1 MADSLMASTVHHNHH
16 RIEEERETIPI
27 FSPAIVEQPAKKSKQ
42 QKSSKG
48 STKNN
53 NGNADTTPLSTP
65 RKKKKKLTPSTI
77 TSHSL
82 PTTNTTN
89 TTSTSETINKT
100 ILTMTTIIT
109 PQNGQE
115 EPNVNSTPETRKKK
129 ITPED
134 VGLPIPEMKSQTSTT
149 QKTTNIPKKKKKKK
163 KKTTTTQDTI
173 LSPSKGKSKM
183 INTSPPESAPETERQ
198 ETIRA
203 SERPKP
209 ETMAT
214 TISPTT
220 LQANPKKSRPEIDS
234 HTLTSTTETKKQTMA
249 STTRKSTSVTK
260 NQNMASTEPLNSPT
274 QKRDM
279 DNASD
284 TKKIAAT
291 TFTGKN
297 TDTSTEMST
306 VSEVQKRE
314 LLLTNPMTIAE
325 TTTKILPSN
334 TEMPLDKRGK
344 PPTTMLTDTTLGSN
358 HNTLMVP
365 QFGRTSFSRCTLSA
379 AESHRIEP
387 GTDDFTKTKTP
398 ATYVKAV
405 MATIPMDAALKS
417 GIRCQKVTTGGKLV
431 NRVLTISND
440 RFALFIT
447 HNKVKGSRKGNGVL
461 SSDAGKLPV
470 PFISRKGV
478 RIFRNHDLREYYVR
492 YVDVCDISFIHEG
505 FPCTRKMESSRTR
518 KRLKGKKCVVDAR
531 KHQIVSIVH
540 HGNDTLDILIDD
552 PTHRHAL
559 IETLKCMVQKY
570 QQAKFYVVD
579 EARLLRYIW
588 YDVDT
593 NQDGMVSEKEFIA
606 ITYRINLSV
615 RSPKQIYQDY
625 RYEHQIK
632 GHLTYRQCMGVL
644 HDIEEGMYEKKY
656 SMQSLTLW
664 KRLFGDLNYV
674 SPQAFI
680 DKFLYPCQ
688 REVDATVQDVCRLF
702 QAVNKIEVNRNES
715 SLPVRADFISKT
727 RFKNYLHHSLNA
739 AFSPDLQGLNPDSM
753 HRPLAEYWINTSH
766 NTYLTGDQLQSA
778 SSVECYAAALR
789 RGCKCLELDCYDG
802 DKDSL
807 TGEPIPIVYHG
818 GTLTSKLLFEDII
831 EAVKSYVE
839 THPDTYPIILSLE
852 NHCSKPYQYVM
863 VEILRE
869 FLGTL
874 LYAPAQTKSRSKRKE
889 GVQDTGELPSPEML
903 RGKVVIKGKR
913 PPDVDENKEM
923 NKGGVDDDDDP
934 SEPNSWNNEIQD
946 CSAGSSKSAK
956 KKVWESNHKRMSLR
970 DLVHGVDKKVIP
982 KQTQILDE
990 IASLTLLHGVKFKS
1004 FKNSMHEPSSHMHSI
1019 GETKIVKIL
1028 NQSASN
1034 SSLWREYNTK
1044 HMTRTY
1050 PAGTRVDSSN
1060 YNPIIAWSM
1069 GCQLVALN
1077 FQTCDTPLLLNDG
1090 RFRQNGQ
1097 CGYVLKPPSV
1107 LGLCPVQLS
1116 KPVTVKVRVLS
1127 GSCLP
1132 KPEGSK
1138 VGETIDPY
1146 VKVTIHD
1153 VQRKGDKEIMKMD
1166 SHTTEIINDNG
1177 FCPNWDEREFHN
1189 FKVYS
1194 PDVAMI
1200 HFCLMESDIG
1210 LDDKIS
1216 HCVLPLICMRQGYRS
1231 ILMHDQYGTRTGVFG
1246 FATLLVEIQ
1255 IE

>member
-1 MADSLMASTVHHNHH
+1 MASSTATP
-16 RIEEERETIPI
+16 RPEKERGTIPVL
-27 FSPAIVEQPAKKSKQ
+27 STAIVQQPPKKSKK
-42 QKSSKG
+42 QKSSTHQK
-48 STKNN
+48 SNVNN
-53 NGNADTTPLSTP
+53 KEAETTPLSTP
-65 RKKKKKLTPSTI
+65 RKKKKKLTSHCRQSSPEDPRMTTTTTI
-77 TSHSL
+77 T
-82 PTTNTTN
+82 
-89 TTSTSETINKT
+89 
-100 ILTMTTIIT
+100 T
-109 PQNGQE
+109 PHDEQDV
-115 EPNVNSTPETRKKK
+115 PSTPETRKMKMTLEDVVLP
-129 ITPED
+129 TPEKKNT
-134 VGLPIPEMKSQTSTT
+134 LAS
-149 QKTTNIPKKKKKKK
+149 QKTTSIPKKKKKKK
-163 KKTTTTQDTI
+163 IKQEILVSSSTKKNKK
-173 LSPSKGKSKM
+173 L
-183 INTSPPESAPETERQ
+183 NTSPLESAPDAESQESVLTTEL
-198 ETIRA
+198 
-203 SERPKP
+203 PLV
-209 ETMAT
+209 ETMNTTIAAT
-214 TISPTT
+214 TISETT
-220 LQANPKKSRPEIDS
+220 LQTNPERSLPEIDPY
-234 HTLTSTTETKKQTMA
+234 TLTSTTEAKKQKMV
-249 STTRKSTSVTK
+249 STTQKKPSVTK
-260 NQNMASTEPLNSPT
+260 SQNMTTTVPMIAPTETN
-274 QKRDM
+274 DM
-279 DNASD
+279 NIASD
-284 TKKIAAT
+284 AIISAAT
-291 TFTGKN
+291 NVMDRN
-297 TDTSTEMST
+297 TDISTEMST
-306 VSEVQKRE
+306 APEVKSKKI
-314 LLLTNPMTIAE
+314 L
-325 TTTKILPSN
+325 TTKPMAVTEATAKILTSN
-334 TEMPLDKRGK
+334 TEMLLDKEDK
-344 PPTTMLTDTTLGSN
+344 PPPAMLTDATPRKDHRTHTT
-358 HNTLMVP
+358 P
-365 QFGRTSFSRCTLSA
+365 EFGCTSFSRYTLSS

-387 GTDDFTKTKTP
+387 DTNDFAKTKTP

-405 MATIPMDAALKS
+405 MSTIPINAALKS
-417 GIRCQKVTTGGKLV
+417 GIRCQKVTTGGRLV
-431 NRVLTISND
+431 NRILTISND

-447 HNKVKGSRKGNGVL
+447 HHKVKGSRTGNGVL
-461 SSDAGKLPV
+461 SSVASKLPL

-478 RIFRNHDLREYYVR
+478 RVFRSHDLREQYVR

-505 FPCTRKMESSRTR
+505 FPCTRKMEYSRTIT
-518 KRLKGKKCVVDAR
+518 RLKGKKCVIDTR
-531 KHQIVSIVH
+531 KYQIVSIVH
-540 HGNDTLDILIDD
+540 HGNDSLDVLIED

-559 IETLKCMVQKY
+559 VETISFMMHKY

-606 ITYRINLSV
+606 ITSRINLSV
-615 RSPKQIYQDY
+615 RNPRQLYQDY
-625 RYEHQIK
+625 RYEHHIK

-644 HDIEEGMYEKKY
+644 HDIEEGKYEKKY
-656 SMQSLTLW
+656 SMQSLSLW

-674 SPQAFI
+674 SAQ
-680 DKFLYPCQ
+680 DFLDLFLHPCQ
-688 REVDATVQDVCRLF
+688 RELDATVQDVCRLF
-702 QAVNKIEVNRNES
+702 QSVNKIEVNRNES
-715 SLPVRADFISKT
+715 ALPVRVDFISKT
-727 RFKNYLHHSLNA
+727 RFKNYLHHGLNA
-739 AFSPDLQGLNPDSM
+739 AFAPDHQVLNPDSM
-753 HRPLAEYWINTSH
+753 HRPLTEYWINTSH
-766 NTYLTGDQLQSA
+766 NTYLTGDQLQSI

-802 DKDSL
+802 EKDSL

-839 THPDTYPIILSLE
+839 AHPDTYPIILSLE
-852 NHCSKPYQYVM
+852 NHCSKPYQCVM

-874 LYAPAQTKSRSKRKE
+874 LYAPTQAKSRSKRKE
-889 GVQDTGELPSPEML
+889 VVRDMSEMPSPEAL

-923 NKGGVDDDDDP
+923 DIGDVNDDDDP
-934 SEPNSWNNEIQD
+934 TEPNSSNNEIQD
-946 CSAGSSKSAK
+946 SSAGSSKSSK
-956 KKVWESNHKRMSLR
+956 KRIQEGNYRRMSLR
-970 DLVHGVDKKVIP
+970 DMVLGADKKVIP
-982 KQTQILDE
+982 KQTQVLDE
-990 IASLTLLHGVKFKS
+990 LVSLTLLHGVKFKS
-1004 FKNSMHEPSSHMHSI
+1004 FKNSMNEPSSHMHSI
-1019 GETKIVKIL
+1019 GETKIGKIL

-1034 SSLWREYNTK
+1034 SSLWRQYNTK

-1107 LGLCPVQLS
+1107 LGFSPVQLS

-1132 KPEGSK
+1132 KPEGRK

-1153 VQRKGDKEIMKMD
+1153 VQRKGDKETMKTD
-1166 SHTTEIINDNG
+1166 SYTTEIINDNG
-1177 FCPNWDEREFHN
+1177 FCPNWDERELHR
-1189 FKVYS
+1189 FKVFS

-1216 HCVLPLICMRQGYRS
+1216 HCVLPLMCMRQGYRS